1 MTSEAL
7 ERARTWLR
15 ENQLPADASIEEM
28 RAWMAPSPAIAGTT
42 IAPVMA
48 AGPGASG
55 GGPDETPAEWVLAPG
70 ADAAR
75 RILYLHG
82 GGYCL
87 GSPATHR
94 NLTSRLSAATGM
106 AVLSL
111 DYRLAPEHPCPAAVR
126 DSVPA
131 FAWMTRHGPSGAG
144 NAEAAF
150 IAGDS
155 AGGGLALGTLVK
167 IRDLDDR
174 QANAAVLLSP
184 WADLTLSGESWRT
197 RVAEDLLVQRAGT
210 ERMIDWIL
218 PGPLRPSF
226 PLVSPVF
233 ADLEDLPPLY
243 LIAGDHEVLR
253 DDTTRIAALAR
264 MMGVTVQ
271 AEIYPEMP
279 HVFPAFPAL
288 PESKEV
294 MGKIGEFLRAQVPAR
309 WPERA

>member
-1 MTSEAL
+1 MTSQAL
-7 ERARTWLR
+7 ERARAWMR
-15 ENQLPADASIEEM
+15 ENQLPSDASIDEM
-28 RAWMAPSPAIAGTT
+28 RAWMGPSPAIPETT
-42 IAPVMA
+42 IAPVMVT
-48 AGPGASG
+48 GPGASG

-82 GGYCL
+82 GGYCM

-111 DYRLAPEHPCPAAVR
+111 EYRLAPEHPCPAAVR

-131 FAWMTRHGPSGAG
+131 FAWMTRNGPAG
-144 NAEAAF
+144 PGDAAAAF

-167 IRDLDDR
+167 NRDIDDR
-174 QANAAVLLSP
+174 QADAAVLLSA
-184 WADLTLSGESWRT
+184 WTDLTLSGESWET
-197 RVAEDLLVQRAGT
+197 RAEEDLLVNRPAT
-210 ERMIDWIL
+210 ERLVDWIL
-218 PGPLRPSF
+218 PGPLRPNF

-233 ADLEDLPPLY
+233 ADLQDLPPLY

-253 DDTTRIAALAR
+253 DDTTRIAALGR
-264 MMGVTVQ
+264 MMGLAVRE
-271 AEIYPEMP
+271 EIYPEMP
-279 HVFPAFPAL
+279 HVFPAFPSL
-288 PESKEV
+288 PESIEV

-309 WPERA
+309 WPERG